1 MIKIDIFD
9 KIDGVT
15 RHAYRHFRATVAF
28 IYRPALQ
35 HDNAKSLPLKL
46 VTKKQLKYKNR
57 WARKLRKPRVQVR
70 RMPSKT
76 VGVGGRGS
84 VASVYL

>member
-9 KIDGVT
+9 KIDDVT

-46 VTKKQLKYKNR
+46 VTKK
-57 WARKLRKPRVQVR
+57 
-70 RMPSKT
+70 T
-76 VGVGGRGS
+76 TEI
-84 VASVYL
+84 